1 MTNRPTNRPT
11 DKAGCRVACTR
22 LKIFILKSEPEHVQR
37 LITHR
42 RFFKRVTRHLKRTLA
57 SRSQGLALDGQNDLF
72 DEMLPAM
79 SEAEAE
85 VFKFLEECPRGED
98 AAGAKIIFWEI
109 TRELEREILIKVG
122 QCF

>member
-1 MTNRPTNRPT
+1 
-11 DKAGCRVACTR
+11 
-22 LKIFILKSEPEHVQR
+22 
-37 LITHR
+37 
-42 RFFKRVTRHLKRTLA
+42 
-57 SRSQGLALDGQNDLF
+57 
-72 DEMLPAM
+72 MLPAM

-122 QCF
+122 QCFYSMGIVKLLSNDRCKLYERNRKNFF